1 MIRLE
6 PSIEYEYA
14 RAELVKLLSKKLETR
29 STKRVRRTLKKYKYY
44 DFTYIIRF
52 IQNVIGVDTK
62 RLMYLADNSDQYFD
76 CDKFDVELREL
87 VADTLNKFSQ
97 DDMMLLAALLDF
109 FAISKLIYGIEVD
122 EGCQKQY
129 ITQTEAAQMLRV
141 NKLPE
146 ASDIIGQNLLSWWD

>member
-14 RAELVKLLSKKLETR
+14 KAELAKLLSKKLETR
-29 STKRVRRTLKKYKYY
+29 SAKRIRRTLKKYKYY
-44 DFTYIIRF
+44 DFTYIIKF

-62 RLMYLADNSDQYFD
+62 RLMYLADNSDQYVD
-76 CDKFDVELREL
+76 YDKFDVELREL
-87 VADTLNKFSQ
+87 VVDTLNKFSQ
-97 DDMMLLAALLDF
+97 DDRMLLAALLDF

-129 ITQTEAAQMLRV
+129 ITQTDAAQMLRV
-141 NKLPE
+141 NKLLE

>member
-14 RAELVKLLSKKLETR
+14 KAELVKLLSKKLETR
-29 STKRVRRTLKKYKYY
+29 SAKRIRRTLKKYKYY
-44 DFTYIIRF
+44 DFTYIIKF

-62 RLMYLADNSDQYFD
+62 RLMYLADNSDQYFG

-87 VADTLNKFSQ
+87 AADTLNKFSQ

-109 FAISKLIYGIEVD
+109 FAISKLIYGMEVD

-129 ITQTEAAQMLRV
+129 ITQTGAAQMLRV